1 MNKLNFKRILVDNAK
16 KIMINNINHN
26 YIDKTEKAH
35 DFNDKI
41 LESVEEEENSI
52 LTTRGFNFSIEEL
65 DEIRIPFSKK
75 NYHFPDIL
83 NMGTLITQHKIPSE
97 IYPKNDFRT
106 EIPFII
112 PVQETGI
119 SFLINGKYKKEI
131 THQLEQTVINM
142 ITSLPDGM
150 VKVTLIDKSGSG
162 QNFPLLGMLDKKFL
176 DGKVLSEDSEIELS
190 LEKLKNENGNVA
202 NNISANGFSSIE
214 DYNRNSDEVEKRYQ
228 FLVIDDFPSGFNK
241 KSSENILAL
250 IESGY
255 KAGIYVFLT
264 SKFDNK
270 EKFNERVGNIPL
282 GKFLARTT
290 VLEFSDRNHSYVN
303 DNIIE
308 TDIEVAI
315 YPLKNES
322 AYKNLVNSSYKIKLR
337 RESVEELSSKIKYL
351 NKKIELINLKPM
363 ILLES
368 IIPNK
373 SEWYSKNAGLGIS
386 VPFGKKGI
394 ENTYLNLGVDER
406 GEVENVHHGVIC
418 GRTGSGKTVL
428 IHDLIMMASIYYSPE
443 ELQFY
448 LLDYKEGTE
457 FALYKDFPQVKILS
471 MESEVEFGH
480 DVLEDAVNLI
490 TERGKLFKKWKVQ
503 KLAAYNNK
511 IIQYNKD
518 IDDGVIPG
526 EKEKILP
533 RLVIIIDEFQKLL
546 PEDNQKLTATT
557 NKLLTDISK
566 RGRSFGINLLLAT
579 QTLQD
584 ADLKKST
591 LAQMNLRIG
600 LAMEEKD
607 AAKIFG
613 DNNSAPRHLEFPG
626 EGIYNNNSGES
637 RNNLHFQACNIED
650 TRLVKLMD
658 TVHSFMKE
666 NVDKDFYN
674 DLVESRFIYN
684 GENEGTIS
692 NLIEDKNENIY
703 IGESI
708 GLDTEHT
715 YIRFNNDFGEN
726 LAMVGSSQIQA
737 TSTMLYIIEQILRKD
752 KKSEFYFHNFSL
764 PLQELFITETKT
776 FDKERFFIG
785 NNENS
790 SESVDKVYEE
800 FKRREEN
807 KIIDGNK
814 IYLAFFYIESSKVL
828 TDARKESRKRI
839 NEMMANAPEF
849 GIHLIYYAIDHGTIR
864 EQGLTNDLN
873 KFKNRIAFPGGNSE
887 KILNAGDMKIVLPN
901 NTKDKEV
908 KIALMEK
915 DYSQYK
921 KFKPY
926 INEKL
931 KKYFKKGGT
940 K

>member
-16 KIMINNINHN
+16 KVMINHIDNN
-26 YIDKTEKAH
+26 YLEKTEISH
-35 DFNDKI
+35 NFNDSI
-41 LESVEEEENSI
+41 LESIESEENSI
-52 LTTRGFNFSIEEL
+52 ITTRGFDLTVEEL
-65 DEIRIPFSKK
+65 NEVRAGFSKK
-75 NYHFPDIL
+75 NYHFPDVF

-106 EIPFII
+106 EMPFLIPI
-112 PVQETGI
+112 QETGV

-131 THQLEQTVINM
+131 THQLEQTVINL
-142 ITSLPDGM
+142 ITALPDGM

-202 NNISANGFSSIE
+202 SNISANGFSSIE

-228 FLVIDDFPSGFNK
+228 FIIIDDFPSGFNK

-270 EKFNERVGNIPL
+270 EKFQERIGNITL

-303 DNIIE
+303 DEIIKN
-308 TDIEVAI
+308 DIEVAMF
-315 YPLKNES
+315 PLKNEN

-337 RESVEELSSKIKYL
+337 EESDESLTAKIRYL
-351 NKKIELINLKPM
+351 NEKIELINLKPM

-368 IIPNK
+368 IIPDK
-373 SEWYSKNAGLGIS
+373 DKWYSKNAGLGIS

-394 ENTYLNLGVDER
+394 ENTYLNLGIDER

-490 TERGKLFKKWKVQ
+490 TERGKLFKERKVQ
-503 KLAAYNNK
+503 KLAAYNKK
-511 IIQYNKD
+511 IIQHNKD
-518 IDDGVIPG
+518 VDSGEINA
-526 EKEKILP
+526 EKERILP

-546 PEDNQKLTATT
+546 PEDNQRLTATT

-650 TRLVKLMD
+650 VRLVELMD
-658 TVHSFMKE
+658 NVHSFMKE
-666 NVDKDFYN
+666 NVDEEFYN
-674 DLVESRFIYN
+674 ELVESRFIYN
-684 GENEGTIS
+684 GENSGTIS
-692 NLIEDKNENIY
+692 NLIDDKQENIY

-715 YIRFNNDFGEN
+715 YIQFNSDFGEN
-726 LAMVGSSQIQA
+726 LAMVGSHQLQS

-752 KKSEFYFHNFSL
+752 TEAKFYLNNFSL
-764 PLQELFITETKT
+764 PLQKLFINETT
-776 FDKERFFIG
+776 SFDKERFFLG
-785 NNENS
+785 NNES
-790 SESVDKVYEE
+790 SVAAVEEVYTE
-800 FKRREEN
+800 FKRREAS

-828 TDARKESRKRI
+828 TEARKDARKRI

-849 GIHLIYYAIDHGTIR
+849 GIHLIYYAIDHGTVR

-873 KFKNRIAFPGGNSE
+873 KFKTKIAFSGGGSE
-887 KILNAGDMKIVLPN
+887 KILSTADTKTSISGD
-901 NTKDKEV
+901 DQGKEV

-915 DYSQYK
+915 EYSHYK

-926 INEKL
+926 INENL
-931 KKYFKKGGT
+931 RKYFEEGEEK
-940 K
+940 